1 MKRIA
6 SLVLVSLM
14 VLCYSSVVAF
24 GSSEAGSLDDV
35 ISGQSETQTVQENT
49 TSGEDN
55 TSSTTESAEVAGSDL
70 EKQNQDFIAG
80 LSDAAN
86 LTDTAEG
93 VDKVTPWIGAVAGFI
108 VQVVSYAVTVLLAVR
123 VVLDLAYIGLPFTRS
138 FLGNGYS
145 GAGMQGGQPG
155 MGGAM
160 GGMGGMGTMGGMGA
174 GMGGYG
180 MRGGMMGGRYGM
192 GGMGAGMGGAMGN
205 PNQAGQMMGRVQWV
219 SNAALRAADL
229 EGQAGPDGREGSPIK
244 FYMKNMTVVLIM
256 VPVLLVLAAT
266 GTLTQLGL
274 VIGNALVNMIAMV
287 GDMI

>member
-1 MKRIA
+1 MKRLF
-6 SLVLVSLM
+6 SLMLVSLM
-14 VLCYSSVVAF
+14 IMCCSSVIAF
-24 GSSEAGSLDDV
+24 GSSEAGSLDDI
-35 ISGQSETQTVQENT
+35 ISGQTESQTAQ
-49 TSGEDN
+49 DN
-55 TSSTTESAEVAGSDL
+55 TENDTSTSEDTGAASSDL
-70 EKQNQDFIAG
+70 EQQNQDFIAG

-160 GGMGGMGTMGGMGA
+160 GGMGGMGAMGAGMGGMG

-180 MRGGMMGGRYGM
+180 MRGGMMGNRY
-192 GGMGAGMGGAMGN
+192 GMGAGMGGAMGN

-274 VIGNALVNMIAMV
+274 IIGNALVNMIAMV